1 MNLEKETNEN
11 YLKDILQK
19 TFEDK
24 DKIIINENSIAEGLG
39 IARARDVLNENYNIV
54 SVIES
59 NNISFGT
66 IMESL
71 ENVGENKTKMIV
83 VLKDVLEK
91 NSKNNIIQKIIKKWK
106 NKSEGMSLFKSYFE
120 SLGFKYVGPL
130 EEKNEDKIEKALESS
145 KSNSKPTL
153 IHIVSKAK
161 GEEIN
166 IEENKQLEFFDEKL
180 LEIAK
185 ENEKLAII
193 NFKDKSF
200 SRTQEEIPNRFFNVS
215 KNNNKNEIDSIIGMA
230 KTGLIPIVIMGSD
243 KVKEDYEKII
253 SKVANKDLP
262 IVFLLIN
269 NTRDEI
275 YSASFDIPYLSTL
288 AGLTVMNSK
297 NIEEASK
304 MLEFAIKL
312 GKASVIKVSSID
324 ADTEICR
331 KIKLGKAEMLKEG
344 RDLTIVAS
352 GNCVNKAIEIDK
364 MLDNSGIEAEII
376 NARFIKP
383 IDREMIE
390 KSIEKTRFLVTLED
404 NYLSGG
410 MGLNINSML
419 ENEVKILNIGYND
432 EALKELQDTKDD
444 LLDEEK
450 IYKKI
455 VKSLEEES
463 NPTNEELRVYNSK
476 EEVV

>member
-83 VLKDVLEK
+83 VLKDILEK

-130 EEKNEDKIEKALESS
+130 EEKNEDKIEKALEGS